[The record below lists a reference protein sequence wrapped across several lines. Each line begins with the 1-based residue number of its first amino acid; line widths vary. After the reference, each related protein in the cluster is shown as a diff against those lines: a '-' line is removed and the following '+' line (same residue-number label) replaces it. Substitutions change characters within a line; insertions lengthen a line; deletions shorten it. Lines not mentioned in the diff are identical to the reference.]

1 MTPSVSALKPRK
13 TPVQARSTQTV
24 EVILQACIQVLM
36 DGGLERLTTTRVA
49 QRAGTSVGSIYQY
62 FPNKQSLLA
71 AVLERHLMQVVMAV
85 EAACASA
92 KGQSTAAMA
101 SAVVDAFVN
110 AKFADPAASRALYA
124 VAAEVG
130 GASVV
135 AQLTQ
140 RSQLAL
146 CDMLAAASDRTFSD
160 LAALSFVLSTAVI
173 APVQGL
179 LATNANAKSVHA
191 VQSQLTMMMSA
202 YLQAVG
208 TVKRSA
214 SMRNSILRK

>member
-1 MTPSVSALKPRK
+1 MTLTGSALRPRK

-24 EVILQACIQVLM
+24 EVILQACIQVLL

-101 SAVVDAFVN
+101 SAVVDAFVT
-110 AKFADPAASRALYA
+110 AKFADTAASRALYA

-140 RSQLAL
+140 RCQLAL
-146 CDMLAAASDRTFSD
+146 CDMLATASDRTFSD
-160 LAALSFVLSTAVI
+160 LAVLSFVLSTAVVG
-173 APVQGL
+173 PVQGL
-179 LATNANAKSVHA
+179 LAVKATVKSVGA
-191 VQSQLTMMMSA
+191 VQTQLTLMITA
-202 YLQAVG
+202 YLLAAG
-208 TVKRSA
+208 APKRA
-214 SMRNSILRK
+214 ATKRT

>member
-1 MTPSVSALKPRK
+1 MPTTASPPKPRK

-24 EVILQACIQVLM
+24 EVILQACVQVLL
-36 DGGLERLTTTRVA
+36 DGGIERLTTTRVA
-49 QRAGTSVGSIYQY
+49 QRAGTSVGSVYQY

-71 AVLERHLMQVVMAV
+71 AALERHLIHVVVAV
-85 EAACASA
+85 ETACTSA
-92 KGQSTAAMA
+92 KGQTAAAMA
-101 SAVVDAFVN
+101 RALVNAFVT

-146 CDMLAAASDRTFSD
+146 CDMLATASDRSYDD
-160 LAALSFVLSTAVI
+160 LAALGFVLSTSMVG
-173 APVQGL
+173 PVQGL
-179 LATNANAKSVHA
+179 LASKASAKTVQSI
-191 VQSQLTMMMSA
+191 QSQLTLMISA
-202 YLQAVG
+202 YL
-208 TVKRSA
+208 RSA
-214 SMRNSILRK
+214 GAARRSAIKRA